1 MTNSEKKSEFWNV
14 PASEMLQRLQTTDE
28 GLKSSESTERLE
40 KYGANILKPKNRFNA
55 IKILLSQFKSPITII
70 LLFAAGLSSFL
81 GDVTDTVIIVTIIL
95 ISSMLGFWQEKGA
108 ADAFEKLLNTVRVKT
123 TVLRDG
129 KEKEIPIEEVVPGDI
144 IILHAGDM
152 IPADSLI
159 LESKELF
166 VNESTLTGETY
177 PVEKS
182 TGVLKAETALAQ
194 RTNSLWMGTSISSGS
209 GKALVVSTGKGTEF
223 GKISETLKQ
232 NIPETE
238 FEKGVSRFG
247 NFLVRVTVI
256 MVTAIFVINIYLQR
270 PLLDSFLFSL
280 ALAVGLTPQLLPAI
294 IAVNL
299 SHGAREMAQNKVIV
313 KRLASIENLGS
324 MDLLCTDKTGTITEG
339 ELKLHSFQD
348 LKGDQSEKILL
359 YATLNAYYQKG
370 FENPIDR
377 AILTE
382 KKADVSQYENLDEAP
397 YDFIRRRLSI
407 LVSKN
412 GSSVMITK
420 GAFPNVLEVCSVA
433 ETEPGKVV
441 EISEVKGQIEQKFEE
456 FSQKGLRTLGL
467 AYKDMS
473 QQKTIKK
480 EQETGMTFLGFL
492 AFYDP
497 PKPDIAKTIDS
508 MEKLGISLK
517 IITGDNKFVAA
528 SISQEVGL
536 ESSRILTGSEIAR
549 MDKETLIKKVNDT
562 DVFAEIEPDQKEHII
577 IAFKNCEKVVGYLGD
592 GINDASALHAADVGI
607 SVDSAADVAKEA
619 ADIVLME
626 KSLNA
631 LVEGIKGGRK
641 TFANTLKYVFMATS
655 ANFGNMFSM
664 AGASLFL
671 PFLPLLPTQVL
682 LINLLTDFPEMTIAT
697 DSVDKELVENP
708 RRWNVDFIRSFMVVF
723 GITSSVFDYM
733 TFGILLFIFPG
744 MVEQFRTGWFI
755 ESVIS
760 ASMIVLVIRSR
771 RPFFKSKPG
780 KYLMAVTL
788 FIGIVTLCF
797 PLTPFAA
804 PFGFKPLP
812 ISIILLIGVI
822 IGIYILTAE
831 IVKRFFYKK
840 VKL

>member
-1 MTNSEKKSEFWNV
+1 MADSEKKPEFWNV

-108 ADAFEKLLNTVRVKT
+108 ADAFEKLLSTVRVKT

-144 IILHAGDM
+144 IILNAGDM

-182 TGVLKAETALAQ
+182 TGVLKAEAALAQ
-194 RTNSLWMGTSISSGS
+194 RTNSLWMGTSVSSGS

-467 AYKDMS
+467 AYKDMD

-708 RRWNVDFIRSFMVVF
+708 RRWNVDFIRRFMIVF

-780 KYLMAVTL
+780 KYLLAATL